1 MTHAMLLAAGLGVR
15 MRPLTL
21 TRPKPLV
28 TVNGKALIDYA
39 HDKLRS
45 VGCDHAVVNVHYLAE
60 QIESWAKQKTAPPVT
75 ISDERA
81 EILDT
86 GGGVV
91 KALPLLGDDPFFVL
105 NCDSFW
111 IDRSK
116 PALSALLDRWDD
128 THMDCLL
135 LLAPIARTV
144 GYDGRGDFLIDEGG
158 RLSRRRGEA
167 AGLVYIGGYLVHP
180 RIFAD
185 APDGK
190 FSMNLLWD
198 KAIVEGRLYGLVHD
212 GTWFHVGTP
221 DAIGEAER
229 RLES

>member
-1 MTHAMLLAAGLGVR
+1 MTRAMLLAAGLGVR

-39 HDKLRS
+39 HDKLGPA
-45 VGCDHAVVNVHYLAE
+45 GCDHAVVNVHYLAE
-60 QIESWAKQKTAPPVT
+60 QIEAWAKQKTAPRVSV
-75 ISDERA
+75 SDERA
-81 EILDT
+81 ALLDT

-91 KALPLLGDDPFFVL
+91 KALPLLGGEPFFVL

-111 IDRSK
+111 IDRSR

-128 THMDCLL
+128 ARMDCLL
-135 LLAPIARTV
+135 LLAPVAETV
-144 GYDGRGDFLIDEGG
+144 GYEGCGDFFIDESG

-180 RIFAD
+180 RIFAG
-185 APDGK
+185 ALDGK

-198 KAIVEGRLYGLVHD
+198 KAIAEGRLYGLVHD

-229 RLES
+229 RLEG

>member
-28 TVNGKALIDYA
+28 TVKGKALIDYA
-39 HDKLRS
+39 HDKLRPA
-45 VGCDHAVVNVHYLAE
+45 GCDHAVVNVHYLAD
-60 QIESWAKQKTAPPVT
+60 QIEGWAKRKTAPPVA

-81 EILDT
+81 GILDT
-86 GGGVV
+86 GGGVA

-116 PALSALLDRWDD
+116 PALSALPERWDD
-128 THMDCLL
+128 ARMDCLL

-158 RLSRRRGEA
+158 RLSRRSGEA

-198 KAIVEGRLYGLVHD
+198 KAIAEGRLYGLVHD

-229 RLES
+229 RLEG